1 MTEAP
6 VPVAHAER
14 VESLDVLRGF
24 ALLGILLLN
33 IIGFGLISTAYSNP
47 PTGFTHPADPS
58 IWATMD
64 MFAEGAMRGLFSLLF
79 GAGVVMFTTGAGAKS
94 RRLHYRR
101 QAWLLG
107 FGLVDAYVLLWSG
120 DILITYA
127 LAGAALYWVRNVSAT
142 RLFICAALLVI
153 LMSAMH
159 GITQFGLRIS
169 QQVHAEVALVED
181 RSSLSVQQLEAAAGW
196 EDFAA
201 DFLLSDNSVD
211 EELAA
216 RRGSYASAFLWNVGR
231 VNELLMVI
239 LPLFLFWD
247 ALAMMLLGMALYK
260 TGILLGNKSRL
271 FYLRMTIAAM
281 LTGIAV
287 NSYEVSRAYAA
298 GFDLL
303 NVFSQAQ
310 VSYHLG
316 RIAMSIGYLSF
327 ILWLLQTNMMMTA
340 RLRLAAVGQLALTN
354 YLLQSILCL
363 FIFTGAGF
371 GLVGELHRWALYPIV
386 ISIWVFQL
394 MISPWWLARFRF
406 GPAEW
411 LWRGLTY
418 GQWPQLRHLH

>member
-201 DFLLSDNSVD
+201 DFLLS
-211 EELAA
+211 
-216 RRGSYASAFLWNVGR
+216 RQFCG
-231 VNELLMVI
+231 
-239 LPLFLFWD
+239 
-247 ALAMMLLGMALYK
+247 
-260 TGILLGNKSRL
+260 
-271 FYLRMTIAAM
+271 
-281 LTGIAV
+281 
-287 NSYEVSRAYAA
+287 
-298 GFDLL
+298 
-303 NVFSQAQ
+303 
-310 VSYHLG
+310 
-316 RIAMSIGYLSF
+316 
-327 ILWLLQTNMMMTA
+327 
-340 RLRLAAVGQLALTN
+340 
-354 YLLQSILCL
+354 
-363 FIFTGAGF
+363 
-371 GLVGELHRWALYPIV
+371 
-386 ISIWVFQL
+386 
-394 MISPWWLARFRF
+394 
-406 GPAEW
+406 
-411 LWRGLTY
+411 
-418 GQWPQLRHLH
+418 